1 MSARA
6 RVAFVGG
13 ASRGLG
19 RAIAE
24 RLARDGLDL
33 VLCARSPDTLT
44 ETAAKIEAEYG
55 VRAVPVVGDLARAD
69 DVDRITAEALSACGR
84 VDVLVSNTGGPKP
97 GRFPVLTDDDWDTAH
112 ELLLMSFVR
121 LVRRLVPGMVEAGEG
136 RIVLL
141 TSLAV
146 RHPMDDLLLS
156 TAYRAA
162 ATAVAKLLSRQ
173 YGTAGVTVNCLA
185 SGIAHTERRIEAS
198 GARAAAAGVTLEEQ
212 FAREDGEIALGR
224 AAQPAEIAEAAAF
237 LVSPAASFVTGT
249 VLTVD
254 GGMTEA
260 IW

>member
-1 MSARA
+1 MTARP

-13 ASRGLG
+13 SSQGLG

-24 RLARDGLDL
+24 RLAREGLDL
-33 VLCARSPDTLT
+33 VLCARSSDTLK

-55 VRAVPVVGDLARAD
+55 VRALPVVGDLAQAE
-69 DVDRITAEALSACGR
+69 DVDRVTGEAMGAFGR
-84 VDVLVSNTGGPKP
+84 VDVLISNTGGPKP
-97 GRFPVLTDDDWDTAH
+97 GRFPSLTDEDWYQAH
-112 ELLLMSFVR
+112 DLLLMSFVR
-121 LVRRLVPGMVEAGEG
+121 LVRRLVPGMVEARDG

-156 TAYRAA
+156 TGYRAA

-173 YGTAGVTVNCLA
+173 YGPAGVTVNCLA
-185 SGIAHTERRIEAS
+185 PGIANTERRIEAS
-198 GARAAAAGVTLEEQ
+198 GARAMAAGVTLEEQ
-212 FAREDGEIALGR
+212 FAREDAEIALGR
-224 AAQPAEIAEAAAF
+224 TADPAEIAEAAAF